1 MRRRMFA
8 RPATEGLPGLDPA
21 AVAPFVDVM
30 TLLLVVFLRGW
41 SAEVMPADT
50 DPARLVRT
58 TSAAGRAGAHAVRVQ
73 ADRLAWDDVVVGP
86 GAEGARPLRNASP
99 DASAGPPDT
108 ADLAA
113 LRARALAGCAAAGR
127 VEVVPDAQVPWPRL
141 RAVLGTLAGAGCD
154 DLALVGRSASF

>member
-1 MRRRMFA
+1 MRRRLLVRA
-8 RPATEGLPGLDPA
+8 TPEGPAGLDPA

-41 SAEVMPADT
+41 SAEVVPADT

-58 TSAAGRAGAHAVRVQ
+58 AAVAGRAGAHAVRVE

-99 DASAGPPDT
+99 DGTVGPPDAT
-108 ADLAA
+108 ELAA
-113 LRARALAGCAAAGR
+113 LRARALAGCASTGL
-127 VEVVPDAQVPWPRL
+127 VEVVPDARVPWPRL
-141 RAVLGTLAGAGCD
+141 RAVLGTLAAAGCD